1 LEKVLSHSVFLQRG
15 VNLSLTIL
23 LLLVSTIIKLLKD
36 RLNTVQKLQSSI
48 MNQDEIISHL
58 IRKESMWRPMTMA
71 RNSAR
76 VSNHLVFPQRVVD
89 LSQTVLL
96 LLVNMIIKLLRV
108 RLSIVPRLQSSIMSQ
123 DEITSC
129 QAKSRQTLIP
139 IIKVNHLVQM
149 FRLLHLRRLKM
160 SREYQHVLVQV
171 PMILRGLKL

>member
-1 LEKVLSHSVFLQRG
+1 
-15 VNLSLTIL
+15 
-23 LLLVSTIIKLLKD
+23 
-36 RLNTVQKLQSSI
+36 
-48 MNQDEIISHL
+48 
-58 IRKESMWRPMTMA
+58 MA